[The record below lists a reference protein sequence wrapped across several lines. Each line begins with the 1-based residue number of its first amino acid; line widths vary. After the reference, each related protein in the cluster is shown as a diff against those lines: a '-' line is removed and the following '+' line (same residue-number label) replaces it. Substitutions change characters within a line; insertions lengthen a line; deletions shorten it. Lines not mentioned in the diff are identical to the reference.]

1 MSSVLNAPVAAPAVG
16 PLKPAHIIRSD
27 EEAIEVAKKL
37 AAHFAVGASERDR
50 QRRLPVDELELFSQS
65 GLWGI
70 TVPKE
75 YGGAFVSNVTLA
87 KVVSIISEA
96 DPSLGQVP
104 QNHLYMV
111 EALRLDGTDWQK
123 RTFFDLV
130 LKGTRFGNAF
140 SEIGTKDV
148 NDVRTRIE
156 RQGRAEGEGW
166 SLNGRKFYS
175 SGAYLAHWVP
185 VVAKN
190 PQDRTVIVFVERNAP
205 GLTVIN
211 DWSSFG
217 QRTTASGTSVIE
229 NVFVPET
236 HVLDHQ
242 LAFERPTPMGPVAQI
257 IQAAVDVGIA
267 RAALQDTL
275 NFVRKQARPW
285 IDAHVEHGYEDPLT
299 LHAVG
304 DLVIR
309 QHANEA
315 LLERAGR
322 VLDEATADPTEQK
335 VAEASIAVAES
346 KAFSH
351 ETVIHV
357 TSKLFE
363 LGGTR
368 STLEEFNFDRHWRNG
383 RTHTLHDP
391 ARWKYHI
398 VGNFYLNGVNPDR
411 HPWL

>member
-1 MSSVLNAPVAAPAVG
+1 MSAVLKEPVSYPAPQPPKG
-16 PLKPAHIIRSD
+16 AHVIRSD
-27 EEAIEVAKKL
+27 EEALAIAREL
-37 AAHFAVGASERDR
+37 AAEFATGAAERDR
-50 QRRLPVDELELFSQS
+50 ERRLPVAELDRFSQS

-70 TVPKE
+70 TVPRE

-87 KVVSIISEA
+87 EVIKTISEA

-111 EALRLDGTDWQK
+111 EALRLDGSEWQK
-123 RTFFDLV
+123 QTFFQLV
-130 LKGTRFGNAF
+130 LQGYRFGNAF

-148 NDVRTRIE
+148 NDVRTRIAPAP
-156 RQGRAEGEGW
+156 GGGW
-166 SLNGRKFYS
+166 LLSGRKFYS
-175 SGAYLAHWVP
+175 SGALLAHWVP
-185 VVAKN
+185 VIAKD
-190 PQDRTVIVFVERNAP
+190 PQDRTVIVFVERHAP
-205 GLTVIN
+205 GLTVVN

-217 QRTTASGTSVIE
+217 QRTTASGTTILD
-229 NVFVPET
+229 NVHVPDE
-236 HVLDHQ
+236 HVLVHQ

-267 RAALQDTL
+267 SAALKDL
-275 NFVRKQARPW
+275 LAFVRQQARPW
-285 IDAHVEHGYEDPLT
+285 IDANVAHGFEDPLT

-315 LLERAGR
+315 LLQRAGTF
-322 VLDEATADPTEQK
+322 LDRATAGPTEQT

-346 KAFSH
+346 KALSA
-351 ETVIHV
+351 ETVIAI
-357 TSKLFE
+357 TNKLFE

-368 STLEEFNFDRHWRNG
+368 STLESFNFDRHWRNG

-391 ARWKYHI
+391 ARWKYFH
-398 VGNFYLNGVNPDR
+398 VGNFFLNGVNPPR